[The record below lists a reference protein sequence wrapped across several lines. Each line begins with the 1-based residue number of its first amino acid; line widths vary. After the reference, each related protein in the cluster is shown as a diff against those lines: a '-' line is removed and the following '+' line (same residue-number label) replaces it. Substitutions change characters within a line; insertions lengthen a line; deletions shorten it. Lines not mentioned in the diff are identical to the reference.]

1 MFFRSREITK
11 FFDTT
16 VNLPPSFA
24 WNFSI
29 PEFFRTQEGFIYECY
44 RHCETTIFQR
54 SLVISPVQKI
64 FRYTNFSET
73 PKRSSTKFF
82 GTVSDTNFSTEKH
95 DTPSSLMHKIFWYPK
110 FFDTPKC
117 SPTKFF
123 GTLWQKIL
131 NENSWYPLFCIKC
144 INQWW
149 NWCL

>member
-1 MFFRSREITK
+1 MFFRSRKITK
-11 FFDTT
+11 FFGKN

-24 WNFSI
+24 GNFSI
-29 PEFFRTQEGFIYECY
+29 LEFFRTQEGFIYDCY

-64 FRYTNFSET
+64 FRYTKFSET

-110 FFDTPKC
+110 FSDTPKC
-117 SPTKFF
+117 SPTEFF
-123 GTLWQKIL
+123 GTLWQKKL
-131 NENSWYPLFCIKC
+131 NGNSWYPLFCIKYV
-144 INQWW
+144 NQWW
-149 NWCL
+149 NCCL